1 MRSSFARDWLDHSAA
16 DSIWPGFQGQITFE
30 LRNDGPR
37 PYVLRSGMRPLQLA
51 FTRMAAVPARPYNGL
66 YQNQEAQLHS
76 RMPKEN
82 A

>member
-1 MRSSFARDWLDHSAA
+1 MERIVEIQVLDVPNKNGR
-16 DSIWPGFQGQITFE
+16 IY
-30 LRNDGPR
+30 PR
-37 PYVLRSGMRPLQLA
+37 PYTLRSGMRPLQLA
-51 FTRMAAVPARPYNGL
+51 FTRMAAVPARPYTGL